1 MKDLR
6 LAVLKE
12 KLKERR
18 IEVRLQIE
26 HNHVGRD
33 RIDVDA
39 DHFDGGRAAD
49 KFDGESVVTL
59 IGDMCD
65 VGHQFR
71 E

>member
-1 MKDLR
+1 MK
-6 LAVLKE
+6 
-12 KLKERR
+12 
-18 IEVRLQIE
+18 LQIE